1 MWYFYVGIGIDDT
14 FVMLASWRR
23 TSPHDPVP
31 QRMGETYAEAAVS
44 ITITSITD
52 MLSFWVGV
60 ITPFPCVQ
68 IFSIYSGAA
77 VVATYI
83 WHIFFFGGAIAWSG
97 YHESENRHSFLCWY
111 TATPRSKISEFQAN
125 IYDNFNSSNK
135 YKYIRSDRA

>member
-1 MWYFYVGIGIDDT
+1 
-14 FVMLASWRR
+14 MLASWRR

-97 YHESENRHSFLCWY
+97 YHEAENRHSFLCWY
-111 TATPRSKISEFQAN
+111 TATPRSKTSKYCLF
-125 IYDNFNSSNK
+125 NFA
-135 YKYIRSDRA
+135 Y

>member
-1 MWYFYVGIGIDDT
+1 VIFFSTKGIGIDDT

-31 QRMGETYAEAAVS
+31 KRMGETYAEAAVS

-83 WHIFFFGGAIAWSG
+83 WHIFFFGGAIALSG
-97 YHESENRHSFLCWY
+97 YHEADNRHSLVWWKK
-111 TATPRSKISEFQAN
+111 ATPRSKVCM
-125 IYDNFNSSNK
+125 
-135 YKYIRSDRA
+135 